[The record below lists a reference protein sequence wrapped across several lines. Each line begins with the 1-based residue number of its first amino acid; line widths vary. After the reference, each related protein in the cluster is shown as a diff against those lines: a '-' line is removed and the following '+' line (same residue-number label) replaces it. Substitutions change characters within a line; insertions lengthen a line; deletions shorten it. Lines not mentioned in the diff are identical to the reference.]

1 MTKHTAAPWKI
12 FHVNETLAQ
21 DGVICETGNGWQI
34 RPNGG
39 QLLGDEAEDLKLIAM
54 APEMLRLL
62 QLSLELLQDDRDDIA
77 RVESQAYMRLYYDSW
92 IAQTEQFLKGF
103 EK

>member
-1 MTKHTAAPWKI
+1 MTKHTPGPWKI

-21 DGVICETGNGWQI
+21 DGVICETVNGWQI
-34 RPNGG
+34 RPSGG

-54 APEMLRLL
+54 APVLLRLL
-62 QLSLELLQDDRDDIA
+62 QLSLELLQDNRDDIE
-77 RVESQAYMRLYYDSW
+77 RVESQAYMRLYYDSY
-92 IAQTEQFLKGF
+92 IAQNEQLLTGF

>member
-1 MTKHTAAPWKI
+1 MSKHTAAPWKI

-34 RPNGG
+34 RPSGG

-62 QLSLELLQDDRDDIA
+62 QLSLELLKENRPDIA
-77 RVESQAYMRLYYDSW
+77 RVESQAYMRGYYDSC
-92 IAQTEQFLKGF
+92 ISQTEQLLNGF
-103 EK
+103 KK